1 MPDRRVAP
9 PLQHTLHFQLPQPEH
24 FLEKEGLNGW
34 LVASDL
40 QPVVRIE
47 VYFHAGKITEKQEAI
62 SNFTAM
68 MLEKGTRHHTAEQ
81 IAAHLDY
88 HSAHLE
94 ISPGMDLSS
103 VGLYSL
109 TRNLKHVLPLYLEL
123 IQEPSFDEDEL
134 RLTKE
139 IFTQNLRVNQEKNAY
154 LAGQLIRGLVFGDHP
169 YGTTVMEK
177 DIEAISGP
185 LLNEFFKAHY
195 QPFAVFVAGS
205 ITQEDLR
212 TLTEGLPTGTLLSA
226 TPSAP
231 SILKGEQR
239 IEKKDA
245 VQCSIRMGKS
255 GLVRTDPDFP
265 VFLLTNHILGGYF
278 GSRLMKNIREE
289 KGLTY
294 GIYSGIQHMQQAV
307 FQTIGADVNK
317 ENLDTALSAIREE
330 LQNLG
335 NLSVEELD
343 TARKHFIGSMQND
356 VNTIFAAADK
366 LKTINLNQLPS
377 DFYQNVIH
385 RIDALTTTDIKK
397 AAEKYFQPQDF
408 SVAVAG

>member
-9 PLQHTLHFQLPQPEH
+9 PLQHTLHFQLPQPEQ
-24 FLEKEGLNGW
+24 FMEKEGLNGW

-40 QPVVRIE
+40 QPIVRIE
-47 VYFHAGKITEKQEAI
+47 VYFRAGKIAEQKEAV

-68 MLEKGTRHHTAEQ
+68 MLEKGTKHHTAEQ
-81 IAAHLDY
+81 IAARLDY
-88 HSAHLE
+88 YSAHLE
-94 ISPGMDLSS
+94 ISPGMDVASI
-103 VGLYSL
+103 GLYSL

-123 IQEPSFDEDEL
+123 LQEPSFNEDEL
-134 RLTKE
+134 RLSKE

-154 LAGQLIRGLVFGDHP
+154 LAGQAIRGLVFGNHP
-169 YGTTVMEK
+169 YGTTVGEK
-177 DIEAISGP
+177 DIDIISGN
-185 LLNEFFKAHY
+185 LLQDFFSAHY
-195 QPFAVFVAGS
+195 QPFSVFVAGS
-205 ITQEDLR
+205 ISSEDLR
-212 TLTEGLPTGTLLSA
+212 TLTEGLPPGTSV
-226 TPSAP
+226 TKSPGKP
-231 SILKGEQR
+231 TILHGEKR

-245 VQCSIRMGKS
+245 VQSSIRMGKS
-255 GLVRTDPDFP
+255 GLLRTDPDFP
-265 VFLLTNHILGGYF
+265 AFLLTNHILGGYF

-317 ENLDTALSAIREE
+317 ENLETALEAIREE
-330 LQNLG
+330 LKNLDH
-335 NLSVEELD
+335 LTAEELD

-366 LKTINLNQLPS
+366 LKTISLNQLPA
-377 DFYQNVIH
+377 DFYQTIIH
-385 RIDALTTTDIKK
+385 RIDKLETEDIKK
-397 AAEKYFQPQDF
+397 AAERYFQPQDF